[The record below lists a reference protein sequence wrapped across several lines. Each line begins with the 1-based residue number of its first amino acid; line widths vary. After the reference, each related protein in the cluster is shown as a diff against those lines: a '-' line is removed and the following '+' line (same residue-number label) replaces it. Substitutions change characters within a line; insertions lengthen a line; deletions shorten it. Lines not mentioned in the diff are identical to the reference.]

1 MNVYIIGSLRN
12 KVVQQVAHALREA
25 GHSVFDDWQAAGP
38 EADDYWQKY
47 EKARGRTYKEA
58 LQGAAAKNVF
68 EFDKKNLLDAAV
80 VVMVLPAGRSAHL
93 ELGWAI
99 GKRRKGYILLDPSV
113 DRWGV
118 MYQFAD
124 GVFSTVDELV
134 EELK

>member
-1 MNVYIIGSLRN
+1 M
-12 KVVQQVAHALREA
+12 REA

-68 EFDKKNLLDAAV
+68 EFDKKNLLYAAV

-99 GKRRKGYILLDPSV
+99 GQRRKGYILLDPSV
-113 DRWGV
+113 DRWDV

-134 EELK
+134 EELNA